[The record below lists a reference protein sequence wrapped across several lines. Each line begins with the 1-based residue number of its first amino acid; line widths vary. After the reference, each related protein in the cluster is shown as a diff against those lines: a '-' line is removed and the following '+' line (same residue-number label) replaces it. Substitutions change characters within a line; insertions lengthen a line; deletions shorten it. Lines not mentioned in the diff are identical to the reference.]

1 MPAINYIY
9 SLSNSSSLTILLNF
23 MFQMKTSDIGVQYI
37 QNFYKNS
44 KMEVE
49 GGNNL
54 KSAGFKFRV
63 TAGRG
68 FSGITDSKRPPWESQ
83 APPSV
88 TRSFLSEEIYMVPA
102 SRPEC
107 QESICWRSLQ
117 GPQNPKAS
125 GSSATKISAI
135 PGQAC

>member
-1 MPAINYIY
+1 
-9 SLSNSSSLTILLNF
+9 

-44 KMEVE
+44 KTEVE

-68 FSGITDSKRPPWESQ
+68 FSGITDRAE
-83 APPSV
+83 ATLGV
-88 TRSFLSEEIYMVPA
+88 TGSAFCNTVI
-102 SRPEC
+102 
-107 QESICWRSLQ
+107 SL
-117 GPQNPKAS
+117 GRDLHDPNLM
-125 GSSATKISAI
+125 T
-135 PGQAC
+135 